1 MELVI
6 TEIAEHIVCA
16 WFEGNMLSD
25 VLVCNNRTE
34 YNIGDIYI
42 GKVKNLVN
50 NINASFIDI
59 GSSELCF
66 LQCRTYESPFVIKGG
81 DINCKKILKRE
92 EEVIVQITKDSMK
105 TKNQAV
111 TSSLS
116 LPGRY
121 LVLTKKNG
129 ISISKKITDVV
140 RRKELKE
147 LFSDVDE
154 EANHGFIVRTN
165 AADAPDES
173 ILAEK
178 TYLEE
183 HYEAILKKAVNS
195 NVYTRLYKTA
205 PEYVDAVKDSYNG
218 ELTRIIT
225 DIPHVY
231 DEINEYVRSLGL
243 GFSDIISFYDD
254 KSYSLDAMHGLSLK
268 LKKALMRKVWLDC
281 GAYLVIDITEA
292 CVVIDVNS
300 GKAVTKKKDSEET
313 FYKINIEAAKEIMR
327 QLKLRNL
334 SGIIIADFIDM
345 QDKEHNEM
353 LLAQLRKLAKE
364 DKVKTNVLDITA
376 LGLVEMTR
384 MKQRKPLHERL
395 SIKNDDLQVI
405 E

>member
-25 VLVCNNRTE
+25 VSVCNNRTD

-59 GSSELCF
+59 GSGELCF
-66 LQCRTYESPFVIKGG
+66 LQCRKYESPYVIKGG
-81 DINCKKILKRE
+81 DLKCENILKRE
-92 EEVIVQITKDSMK
+92 EDVLVQITKDSMK

-121 LVLTKKNG
+121 LVLTKKKG
-129 ISISKKITDVV
+129 INISKKITDVI
-140 RRKELKE
+140 RRKELKK
-147 LFSDVDE
+147 LFLDMDD
-154 EANHGFIVRTN
+154 EANYGFIVRTN

-178 TYLEE
+178 TYLEGL
-183 HYEAILKKAVNS
+183 YKDILKKAVSS

-205 PEYVDAVKDSYNG
+205 PEYVEAVKDSYNG
-218 ELTRIIT
+218 ELTRIVT

-231 DEINEYVRSLGL
+231 NEINEYARNLGHE
-243 GFSDIISFYDD
+243 FSDAISLYDD
-254 KSYSLDAMHGLSLK
+254 ESYSLDAMYGLSLK

-281 GAYLVIDITEA
+281 GAYLVIDAAEA

-334 SGIIIADFIDM
+334 SGIIIVDFIDM

-353 LLAQLRKLAKE
+353 LLAQLKKLAKE

-384 MKQRKPLHERL
+384 MKQRKPLHELL
-395 SIKNDDLQVI
+395 SIKNDDLHVI

>member
-1 MELVI
+1 MCI
-6 TEIAEHIVCA
+6 QGC
-16 WFEGNMLSD
+16 
-25 VLVCNNRTE
+25 
-34 YNIGDIYI
+34 
-42 GKVKNLVN
+42 
-50 NINASFIDI
+50 
-59 GSSELCF
+59 
-66 LQCRTYESPFVIKGG
+66 IK
-81 DINCKKILKRE
+81 
-92 EEVIVQITKDSMK
+92 
-105 TKNQAV
+105 
-111 TSSLS
+111 
-116 LPGRY
+116 
-121 LVLTKKNG
+121 
-129 ISISKKITDVV
+129 
-140 RRKELKE
+140 
-147 LFSDVDE
+147 
-154 EANHGFIVRTN
+154 
-165 AADAPDES
+165 
-173 ILAEK
+173 
-178 TYLEE
+178 
-183 HYEAILKKAVNS
+183 
-195 NVYTRLYKTA
+195 RL
-205 PEYVDAVKDSYNG
+205 DAVKDSYNG

-254 KSYSLDAMHGLSLK
+254 ESYSLDAMHGLSLK

-281 GAYLVIDITEA
+281 GAYLVIDATEA

-334 SGIIIADFIDM
+334 SGIIIVDFIDM

-353 LLAQLRKLAKE
+353 LLAQLKKLAKE

>member
-16 WFEGNMLSD
+16 WFEGNILSD
-25 VLVCNNRTE
+25 VLICNNRTE

-42 GKVKNLVN
+42 GKVKNIVN

-81 DINCKKILKRE
+81 DLNCKKILKRE

-147 LFSDVDE
+147 LFSYVDE

-165 AADAPDES
+165 AADTPDES

-178 TYLEE
+178 Y
-183 HYEAILKKAVNS
+183 ILKGFMK
-195 NVYTRLYKTA
+195 LY
-205 PEYVDAVKDSYNG
+205 
-218 ELTRIIT
+218 
-225 DIPHVY
+225 
-231 DEINEYVRSLGL
+231 
-243 GFSDIISFYDD
+243 
-254 KSYSLDAMHGLSLK
+254 
-268 LKKALMRKVWLDC
+268 
-281 GAYLVIDITEA
+281 
-292 CVVIDVNS
+292 
-300 GKAVTKKKDSEET
+300 
-313 FYKINIEAAKEIMR
+313 
-327 QLKLRNL
+327 
-334 SGIIIADFIDM
+334 
-345 QDKEHNEM
+345 
-353 LLAQLRKLAKE
+353 
-364 DKVKTNVLDITA
+364 
-376 LGLVEMTR
+376 
-384 MKQRKPLHERL
+384 
-395 SIKNDDLQVI
+395 
-405 E
+405 